1 MDLLFQLRVSPH
13 EGTLLQGQQTVLARD
28 LGGCLELKPE
38 IHTYLWPSYLKA
50 FVCQGLCAVLEHSV
64 GCLALLSQWS

>member
-38 IHTYLWPSYLKA
+38 IHAYL
-50 FVCQGLCAVLEHSV
+50 
-64 GCLALLSQWS
+64 